1 MKTENKKIA
10 KKVGAALAMAIFLPS
25 ISMAQTEVSGMS
37 DSTKL
42 SLLVGMLIFQ
52 IILIFTING
61 IIKSLTGSKDLWSKF
76 LKNKAS
82 KTGAASIALLL
93 LSSPLLASTEAA
105 PFVLDSGLENLLL
118 AINAVLLVFIIILL
132 GTLRTLIRVLTH
144 ADKTEAEL
152 AQEKTWVDSFMH
164 SMTDA
169 VPLEQEEDVL
179 TDHDYDGIKELDN
192 NLPPWW
198 IMGFYITIFMSV
210 VYIGYYHFYQ
220 DGNIMVNEL
229 NAEMQE
235 AEEKRAAYLA
245 AAGSMVDESN
255 VTFLSDAATLAKGKE
270 IFDANCTACHAAK
283 GEGGVG
289 PNLTDDYYLH
299 GGGIVNTFKTIKY
312 GVPAKGMIPWQD
324 QLSPSQ
330 MQQVAS
336 YVVSLVGTNIPGKE
350 KQGEY
355 WVEGAAEEASEA
367 TIEESE
373 SSEGESEPMN
383 DAEVLEE
390 SQS

>member
-1 MKTENKKIA
+1 MKTEKNKIA
-10 KKVGAALAMAIFLPS
+10 KKVSAALAMAIFLPS

-76 LKNKAS
+76 LKTKAS
-82 KTGAASIALLL
+82 KTGAASIVLLL
-93 LSSPLLASTEAA
+93 LSSPLFAATEDA
-105 PFVLDSGLENLLL
+105 PFILDSGLENLLL
-118 AINAVLLVFIIILL
+118 AINAILLVFIVILL
-132 GTLRTLIRVLTH
+132 GTLRTLIRVLTN

-152 AQEKTWVDSFMH
+152 AQDKTWVDSLMH
-164 SMTDA
+164 SMTDV
-169 VPLEQEEDVL
+169 VPLDQEEEVM
-179 TDHDYDGIKELDN
+179 TDHEYDGIKELDN

-198 IMGFYITIFMSV
+198 VMGFYITIVMSV

-229 NAEMQE
+229 NAEMKK
-235 AEEKRAAYLA
+235 AEEQMAAYLA

-270 IFDANCTACHAAK
+270 IFDANCTACHASK

-330 MQQVAS
+330 LQQVAS
-336 YVVSLVGTNIPGKE
+336 YVVSLVGTNVPGKE

-355 WVEGAAEEASEA
+355 WVESLG
-367 TIEESE
+367 E
-373 SSEGESEPMN
+373 SSEAAESDSSESEAEPQS
-383 DAEVLEE
+383 DAEQLEE
-390 SQS
+390 SNS